1 MGGICS
7 LTNSFKFLFKEH
19 PLSTPCMP
27 TIVPNKT
34 DAVPVIT
41 NSNILGTQICKQ
53 TNTTLGMLDLACFF
67 LPSFPLFF
75 FLPRCCKRAAQGQL
89 SVSGCKSER
98 RKREEMPEAQL
109 GRLRSGQ
116 SSPQLVT
123 ISSVVL
129 RPYSGA

>member
-7 LTNSFKFLFKEH
+7 LTDSINFLFKEH

-27 TIVPNKT
+27 TIVPKKT
-34 DAVPVIT
+34 GTVPVNI

-53 TNTTLGMLDLACFF
+53 TNITLGMLDLASFF
-67 LPSFPLFF
+67 LPSFFF
-75 FLPRCCKRAAQGQL
+75 ATLLQKGSPRSAL
-89 SVSGCKSER
+89 VSGCKSER
-98 RKREEMPEAQL
+98 RKREEMSEAQL

-116 SSPQLVT
+116 SSPQRVT
-123 ISSVVL
+123 ISSVAL